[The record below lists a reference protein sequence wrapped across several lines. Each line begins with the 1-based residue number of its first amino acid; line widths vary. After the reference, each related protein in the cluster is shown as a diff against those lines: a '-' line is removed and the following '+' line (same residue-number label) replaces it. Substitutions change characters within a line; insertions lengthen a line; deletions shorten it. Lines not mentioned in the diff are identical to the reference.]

1 MSNVTIFR
9 FDVYDTGVDG
19 MVRSRRWATREA
31 AEQIA
36 HGIVDEATAVEVP
49 RAFLMGEIPGF
60 TAIGFDPRQVLH
72 ADLRMRHLN
81 SAAVPGLVDEAGC

>member
-9 FDVYDTGVDG
+9 FDVYDTSLDG

-36 HGIVDEATAVEVP
+36 RGVVDEATAVEVP
-49 RAFLMGEIPGF
+49 RAFLMSES
-60 TAIGFDPRQVLH
+60 L
-72 ADLRMRHLN
+72 DLRPSVSTPRK
-81 SAAVPGLVDEAGC
+81 SCTPI